1 MEHRLERIAWPLT
14 AALLM
19 MAFGAQAAPEP
30 SGRWQG
36 MAEIPG
42 APLPLVVD
50 LSRTPAGVLQG
61 SVILPGRGVKG
72 APLQAIGSDEAG
84 VSFSLAAAFNIA
96 AKPVP
101 QARLR
106 WQADGSL
113 AGEFLQA
120 GQSAP
125 LRLQRAGEP
134 QVDLPVAPTALSPAL
149 LGRWVGQY
157 ELGGYPREVTLTLA
171 NGPAGLGAGE
181 LVVVGKRRT
190 ELKIDHVVQGR
201 EFLTL
206 KASAASYRIEGR
218 HATDRIEGQ
227 VMQGPFEAPIVLR
240 RVAPGD
246 KP

>member
-1 MEHRLERIAWPLT
+1 MEHRLKRNALPLF
-14 AALLM
+14 AALLTT
-19 MAFGAQAAPEP
+19 ACWAQAAPEP
-30 SGRWQG
+30 SGRWEG
-36 MAEIPG
+36 TAEIPG

-72 APLQAIGSDEAG
+72 APLQALGSDEAG
-84 VSFSLAAAFNIA
+84 LGFSLAAAFNIA
-96 AKPVP
+96 ANPAP
-101 QARLR
+101 QVRLR

-120 GQSAP
+120 GQTAP
-125 LRLQRAGEP
+125 LRLQRTGEP

-149 LGRWVGQY
+149 LGRWVGRY
-157 ELGGYPREVTLTLA
+157 ELGGYPREVTLTLN

-190 ELKIDHVVQGR
+190 ELAIDHVVQGR

-206 KASAASYRIEGR
+206 KASAANYRIEGR
-218 HATDRIEGQ
+218 HAADRIEGQ
-227 VMQGPFEAPIVLR
+227 VVQGPFEAAIVLR
-240 RVAPGD
+240 RAAAGD